1 MITATKRCLIR
12 EFEEK
17 DLDPL
22 MLYRNNDEWMKYQ
35 GFKNMSKQVYRERLI
50 IAIDLNVGAQLAIIK
65 KDTEQ
70 LIGDLYLKQQNEQC
84 YLGYA
89 INPLYARNGYIQEV
103 IVGIIPWLQAKGIHQ
118 LKAEVDVHNVASINL
133 LKKLNFV
140 YQDVNTDQ
148 DKLYCL
154 NIK

>member
-35 GFKNMSKQVYRERLI
+35 GFKNLSKQDYRERLI
-50 IAIDLNVGAQLAIIK
+50 VAIDLNAGTQLAIIK

-70 LIGDLYLKQQNEQC
+70 LIGDLYLKRQNEQC
-84 YLGYA
+84 YIGYT

-103 IVGIIPWLQAKGIHQ
+103 IMGIIPWLKAQGIQQ
-118 LKAEVDVHNVASINL
+118 LKAEVDIHNTASINL

-140 YQDVNTDQ
+140 YQDSSIDQ
-148 DKLYCL
+148 DELYYL
-154 NIK
+154 AID